1 MPSANDQQQPLDDDF
16 DVDSIDFSDLE
27 AQFKV
32 SAQSDFQHVI
42 VIDGIPAVEETREA
56 KLISVIC
63 KIFKSIDGGILSD
76 KVFMPKDPKTNK
88 TKGYAFVE
96 CASAEA
102 AKLAVAL
109 GNGFKM
115 DKAHTLSVIMFD
127 DMEDIA
133 NIPDA
138 FVAPPE
144 EVFQPKE
151 HLNSWLTD
159 PRCRDQWAMIK
170 SDDVTVCWNNKTE
183 KPDKAESR
191 SKWTDS
197 YISWS
202 PQGKFLVTVHSPGIA
217 LWGGPSWKKIV
228 RFEHPHVKMIDFSP
242 NEKYAVTWSHEP
254 FKSQD
259 GQKQNF
265 IVWDVDTGLQLR
277 TFGGEGVG
285 ISSQEARSG
294 PAATVM
300 IDWPLF
306 KWSHDSEYIARMT
319 PGAQGAISVYQLPDM
334 GLLDKKS
341 IKVEN
346 LQSFDWSP
354 SSNTLSFWTPEIGDI
369 PARVTL
375 MSVPSRK
382 VIRTKNLFGV
392 TDCKMS
398 WQNGGMYLLVQVTR
412 LKSKKHSVT
421 SFEVFRMLEKD
432 IPVDVVEHKQSEEV
446 MSTYWEPLGNR
457 FAVLSTELQK
467 TFINFYQV
475 ELLSSSS
482 ANIGTK
488 IVKTQEVKG
497 INQVHW
503 SPKGRFCVLAG
514 VRGMQGDLQFWD
526 VDELLIR
533 NTGEHYM
540 CTDIEWDPTGRYV
553 VSSISMWRVQSDHG
567 FIMWNFAGQ
576 QLTKQNVNQ
585 FKQFAWRPRPKSL
598 LTPARQKAITKNLKK
613 YSVDF
618 DRQDALETNKVS
630 LEVQEERMALWA
642 EWAAYRKACQD
653 KYSADRPERIKLYG
667 GIDPDL
673 SRRDTENVEE
683 LEEWVE
689 EIIDETDEI
698 IE

>member
-88 TKGYAFVE
+88 TKG
-96 CASAEA
+96 
-102 AKLAVAL
+102 
-109 GNGFKM
+109 
-115 DKAHTLSVIMFD
+115 HILSVIMFD

-334 GLLDKKS
+334 GLDKKS

-354 SSNTLSFWTPEIGDI
+354 SSNT
-369 PARVTL
+369 
-375 MSVPSRK
+375 
-382 VIRTKNLFGV
+382 
-392 TDCKMS
+392 
-398 WQNGGMYLLVQVTR
+398 
-412 LKSKKHSVT
+412 
-421 SFEVFRMLEKD
+421 
-432 IPVDVVEHKQSEEV
+432 
-446 MSTYWEPLGNR
+446 
-457 FAVLSTELQK
+457 
-467 TFINFYQV
+467 
-475 ELLSSSS
+475 
-482 ANIGTK
+482 
-488 IVKTQEVKG
+488 
-497 INQVHW
+497 
-503 SPKGRFCVLAG
+503 
-514 VRGMQGDLQFWD
+514 
-526 VDELLIR
+526 
-533 NTGEHYM
+533 
-540 CTDIEWDPTGRYV
+540 
-553 VSSISMWRVQSDHG
+553 
-567 FIMWNFAGQ
+567 
-576 QLTKQNVNQ
+576 
-585 FKQFAWRPRPKSL
+585 
-598 LTPARQKAITKNLKK
+598 
-613 YSVDF
+613 
-618 DRQDALETNKVS
+618 
-630 LEVQEERMALWA
+630 
-642 EWAAYRKACQD
+642 
-653 KYSADRPERIKLYG
+653 
-667 GIDPDL
+667 
-673 SRRDTENVEE
+673 
-683 LEEWVE
+683 
-689 EIIDETDEI
+689 
-698 IE
+698 

>member
-191 SKWTDS
+191 SPRNCS
-197 YISWS
+197 M
-202 PQGKFLVTVHSPGIA
+202 
-217 LWGGPSWKKIV
+217 GGLSWKKIV

-294 PAATVM
+294 PAAT
-300 IDWPLF
+300 
-306 KWSHDSEYIARMT
+306 
-319 PGAQGAISVYQLPDM
+319 GAISVYQLPDM

-432 IPVDVVEHKQSEEV
+432 IPCFQRSFKD
-446 MSTYWEPLGNR
+446 
-457 FAVLSTELQK
+457 
-467 TFINFYQV
+467 FINFYQV

-514 VRGMQGDLQFWD
+514 VRGMQ
-526 VDELLIR
+526 
-533 NTGEHYM
+533 
-540 CTDIEWDPTGRYV
+540 GRYV

-642 EWAAYRKACQD
+642 EWAAYRKA
-653 KYSADRPERIKLYG
+653 
-667 GIDPDL
+667 
-673 SRRDTENVEE
+673 RRDTENEEE